1 MNEEIAATEVLI
13 GDMKLLDY
21 LATKHDK
28 ETQEHPLQARLEDI
42 IATELTEKE
51 RELFYLRF
59 GEGLAFRE
67 IARRMGY
74 KSHRTFILQT
84 KEIIEKVRNALDG
97 RTNIRDTAS
106 SD

>member
-1 MNEEIAATEVLI
+1 MNEEIAAREVLI

-28 ETQEHPLQARLEDI
+28 ESVTHPLQELLEDV

-51 RELFYLRF
+51 QELFYLRF

-74 KSHRTFILQT
+74 RSHRTFILQT

-97 RTNIRDTAS
+97 RTNIRDTTG